1 MLPGFLITL
10 ELAARWRAFRPR
22 DLAVAAAVFLVSH
35 GFAVADLQQEKLA
48 FPYPDDVAAL
58 DSILQL
64 HGLKYGLAQYWDA
77 KDVTA
82 CSHAG
87 AELRQIR
94 ANGEPYFWDNNVFGY
109 YERAAG
115 GKFAWPAYQYIL
127 TDRLDESAVQR
138 TFGEPQSKE
147 TVGRYRIW
155 IYGEEGQ
162 RRIRETLEPAVR
174 EKLGPKRLRAL

>member
-1 MLPGFLITL
+1 MSL
-10 ELAARWRAFRPR
+10 
-22 DLAVAAAVFLVSH
+22 
-35 GFAVADLQQEKLA
+35 GFALVGLRGETLA

-58 DSILQL
+58 DAILQR

-82 CSHAG
+82 RSRAG

-94 ANGEPYFWDNNVFGY
+94 ANGEPYFWDNNVFAY
-109 YERAAG
+109 YERDARG
-115 GKFAWPAYQYIL
+115 QLSWPAYQYIL
-127 TDRLDESAVQR
+127 TDRLDEAAVQR
-138 TFGEPQSKE
+138 TYGEPQSKE
-147 TVGRYRIW
+147 AAGQYQVW

-174 EKLGPKRLRAL
+174 EKLGPRRLRAR